1 MAQFLIRYGEIGLKS
16 KAVRQRFQRILVD
29 NIQTQFMHNGLECRT
44 SSDYGRVYLW
54 TGDAD
59 AAKPILAR
67 VFGIVSFSEV
77 QETTSRMEDIQAVA
91 IELAGP
97 LLSQGTRFAVRA
109 RRTGEHTFTS
119 MELGREVGSAIY
131 LANEDL
137 ELKVDLTK
145 PEVEVHVEVRQN
157 KTYLFVDRQPGPG
170 GMPLASQ
177 GKILGLVEEEK
188 DIVSVWLMMKRGCRV
203 YLMAKDEKMVEPLRI
218 WDPNL
223 KLMKYPDKIDNDS
236 MEHMAWRKKAEGIVV
251 GWTLEQMLDK
261 ELGQDLKLP
270 IFHPVVGLS
279 DDEIDEMVAMVKR
292 G

>member
-44 SSDYGRVYLW
+44 TSDYGRVYLW

-59 AAKPILAR
+59 AARPILAR

-77 QETTSRMEDIQAVA
+77 QETISKMEDIGTVA
-91 IELAGP
+91 IELAKP
-97 LLSQGTRFAVRA
+97 LLSHGTRFAVRA
-109 RRTGEHTFTS
+109 RRTGEHAFTS
-119 MELGREVGSAIY
+119 MELGRDVGSAIY
-131 LANEDL
+131 LAHEDL

-170 GMPLASQ
+170 GMPLSSQ

-188 DIVSVWLMMKRGCRV
+188 DIVSIWLMMKRGCRV
-203 YLMAKDEKMVEPLRI
+203 YLMAKDETLVEPLRA

-223 KLMKYPDKIDNDS
+223 KLIDYPKNVDDDTIS
-236 MEHMAWRKKAEGIVV
+236 HMAWRKKAEGIVV
-251 GWTLEQMLDK
+251 GWTLEQMGEKSFDLD
-261 ELGQDLKLP
+261 LP

-279 DDEIDEMVAMVKR
+279 DDEIGKMLEMVRR